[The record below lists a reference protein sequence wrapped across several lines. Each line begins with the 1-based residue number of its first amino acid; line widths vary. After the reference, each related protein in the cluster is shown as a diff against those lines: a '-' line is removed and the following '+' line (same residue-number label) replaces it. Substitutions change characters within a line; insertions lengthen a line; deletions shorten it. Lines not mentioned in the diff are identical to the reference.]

1 MSSAARY
8 DPNDRLRGLAP
19 HARALALRGQQA
31 LARSNPAHAVAPL
44 DEAMSEYPAHPELL
58 RLRGLCEHFHG
69 RFDAAIERFRKA
81 AEAWPADGLIA
92 SNLGAAL
99 AQSGNIDAALR
110 LFRRATELDPTL
122 IDAWFNLG
130 RALDLRHDAA
140 GALAA
145 FDAVLELDPRHR
157 PARILRAEA
166 AKTLGRIVEA
176 EDELRAVL
184 REDPDSVAA
193 WVALANLKS
202 FSADADDL
210 HGLRRL
216 YSNPSLAPTQRIDI
230 GFAFAGALEA
240 AGDYARAFEV
250 FSVANAAKRAT
261 LRWDARAV
269 SALVDDILGA
279 FPSAD
284 VLDSH
289 RGSGLALLVGMPR
302 SGSTLAEQIIAAH
315 PSARAGGETGFV
327 AEILQAESSRRG
339 ARFPHWVDKATDAD
353 WARLGKAYLA
363 RVDNAKGDAT
373 LFTDKTLTNWQ
384 TLGAIRRM
392 LPGAH
397 VVHCLRDP
405 LETAW
410 SCYKHNFSADQLYSY
425 DFAELAAFFA
435 DSQRAMAT
443 WNERHPGWIHRHRH
457 EDLLADPERI
467 TRALLSACGL
477 SFDPACLRFHEA
489 KGEVRTSSAAQVR
502 APLRA
507 DTSVAA
513 RYGSLL
519 DPLRDALAARGI
531 VVRTNDTTH
540 GSPIDAR

>member
-1 MSSAARY
+1 MSSEAPY
-8 DPNDRLRGLAP
+8 DPNDRLQGLAP
-19 HARALALRGQQA
+19 HARTLALRGQQA
-31 LARSNPAHAVAPL
+31 LARSNPAHAIAPL
-44 DEAMSEYPAHPELL
+44 NEAIAEYPTHPELL

-69 RFDAAIERFRKA
+69 HFDAAIERFRKA

-110 LFRRATELDPTL
+110 MFRRATELDPTL

-140 GALAA
+140 GAHAA

-166 AKTLGRIVEA
+166 AKTLGRIVQA
-176 EDELRAVL
+176 QDELRAVL

-202 FSADADDL
+202 FRADADDL

-216 YSNPSLAPTQRIDI
+216 YSNPALAPAQRIDI
-230 GFAFAGALEA
+230 GFAYAGALEA
-240 AGDYARAFEV
+240 AGDYASAFEV
-250 FSVANAAKRAT
+250 FSVANGAKRAT

-269 SALVDDILGA
+269 SKLIDDILAA
-279 FPSAD
+279 FVRVDA
-284 VLDSH
+284 VDSN
-289 RGSGLALLVGMPR
+289 RGSGVAFLVGMPR

-315 PSARAGGETGFV
+315 PSATAGGETGFI
-327 AEILQAESSRRG
+327 AEILQAESLRRG
-339 ARFPHWVDKATDAD
+339 ARFPHWVADAIDAD
-353 WARLGKAYLA
+353 WIRLGTTYLE
-363 RVDNAKGDAT
+363 RIENAKGDAA

-397 VVHCLRDP
+397 VVHCQRDA

-410 SCYKHNFSADQLYSY
+410 SCYKHNFSSDQLYSY

-435 DSQRAMAT
+435 DSQRAMAA
-443 WNERHPGWIHRHRH
+443 WIERHPGWIYRHRH
-457 EDLLADPERI
+457 EDLLADPEAI
-467 TRALLSACGL
+467 TSALLGACGL

-489 KGEVRTSSAAQVR
+489 KGQVRTSSAAQVR

-507 DTSVAA
+507 DTSIAA

-519 DPLRDALAARGI
+519 NPLRDALVLRGV
-531 VVRTNDTTH
+531 VVRA
-540 GSPIDAR
+540 DAAAD

>member
-69 RFDAAIERFRKA
+69 RFDAATNGLQGRRGVARRRTHRQQSRRGTRAERQYRR
-81 AEAWPADGLIA
+81 GLAPIPPRHR
-92 SNLGAAL
+92 S
-99 AQSGNIDAALR
+99 
-110 LFRRATELDPTL
+110 PTL

-443 WNERHPGWIHRHRH
+443 WNERYPGWIHRHRH

>member
-1 MSSAARY
+1 MRCSSSI
-8 DPNDRLRGLAP
+8 
-19 HARALALRGQQA
+19 H
-31 LARSNPAHAVAPL
+31 V
-44 DEAMSEYPAHPELL
+44 
-58 RLRGLCEHFHG
+58 
-69 RFDAAIERFRKA
+69 I
-81 AEAWPADGLIA
+81 
-92 SNLGAAL
+92 
-99 AQSGNIDAALR
+99 
-110 LFRRATELDPTL
+110 
-122 IDAWFNLG
+122 
-130 RALDLRHDAA
+130 
-140 GALAA
+140 
-145 FDAVLELDPRHR
+145 V

-202 FSADADDL
+202 FRADADDL

-216 YSNPSLAPTQRIDI
+216 YSNPALAPTQRIDI
-230 GFAFAGALEA
+230 GFAYASALEA
-240 AGDYARAFEV
+240 AGDYKHAFEV
-250 FSVANAAKRAT
+250 FSAANTAKRAT

-269 SALVDDILGA
+269 SALVDDILAA
-279 FPSAD
+279 FPRVDA
-284 VLDSH
+284 VDSN
-289 RGSGLALLVGMPR
+289 RGSGIAFLVGMPR
-302 SGSTLAEQIIAAH
+302 SGSTLAEQIIGAH
-315 PSARAGGETGFV
+315 PSATAGGETGFV

-339 ARFPHWVDKATDAD
+339 VRFPNWVDKATDAD
-353 WARLGKAYLA
+353 WLRLGNAYLA
-363 RVDNAKGDAT
+363 RIENAIGDAV

-397 VVHCLRDP
+397 IVHCLRDP

-435 DSQRAMAT
+435 DSLRAMAAWT
-443 WNERHPGWIHRHRH
+443 ERHPGWIHRHRH
-457 EDLLADPERI
+457 EDLLADPESV

-477 SFDPACLRFHEA
+477 SFDTACLRFHEA

-507 DTSVAA
+507 DASIAV

-531 VVRTNDTTH
+531 VVRANAMEL
-540 GSPIDAR
+540 PER